1 MKDGDLVATT
11 LLVKTRAAS
20 PTPSGGERLELVG
33 IQMLRGI
40 AASLVVFPPF
50 LGGVARLRRA
60 ADEPRL
66 AHNIRC
72 IWRRYIFWDQRFYH
86 GVHELSTQAP
96 PRSTDKLR
104 SKTSVANLSVLLVLC
119 IRSVSPIVSRFP
131 PQT

>member
-1 MKDGDLVATT
+1 MATT

-96 PRSTDKLR
+96 PVRPTNF
-104 SKTSVANLSVLLVLC
+104 VAK
-119 IRSVSPIVSRFP
+119 RASRIYPFYWFCVFVALAL
-131 PQT
+131 